1 MSMYILLK
9 AEKEGHHEK
18 IETRQREKKKKLYNN
33 GYSVLTT
40 EMSDI
45 FKVLRNKC
53 MVTNILYQGKIYFR

>member
-1 MSMYILLK
+1 MKKLK
-9 AEKEGHHEK
+9 QVRG
-18 IETRQREKKKKLYNN
+18 KKKKVYKN

-53 MVTNILYQGKIYFR
+53 LVTNILYQGKIYFR

>member
-1 MSMYILLK
+1 MYILIK
-9 AEKEGHHEK
+9 AEKEGHYEK
-18 IETRQREKKKKLYNN
+18 FETSQREKKKKVYKN

-53 MVTNILYQGKIYFR
+53 LVTNILYQGKIYFR